1 MFGPQHYPASTSFAS
16 ASSSWSPAS
25 SSSALESPTPFRTP
39 ARDRRAQYKSASRTP
54 HRAANTQSSSGFTS
68 PTPVASSTEPPTRAR
83 MKLSALERAAKARA
97 RAVNR
102 TREASGG
109 MDVDEEREEQEEE
122 DPLFEELFDRFMH
135 HHTNTIQHDLLVASM
150 SARHFGAID
159 EEGVE
164 DWEAELAEG
173 QDALEIPPESDGE
186 DLEALAAFAD
196 FADLPPEELFA
207 AESWSGDEEDA
218 MQIE

>member
-1 MFGPQHYPASTSFAS
+1 MFGLQHYPASTSFAS
-16 ASSSWSPAS
+16 ASSSSWTPAS
-25 SSSALESPTPFRTP
+25 SSSSLEFPTPFRTP
-39 ARDRRAQYKSASRTP
+39 ARDRRGQYKSASRTP
-54 HRAANTQSSSGFTS
+54 HRAAKTQSSSGFTS

-83 MKLSALERAAKARA
+83 MKLSALERAAKARV

-109 MDVDEEREEQEEE
+109 MDVDEEREEEQ

-135 HHTNTIQHDLLVASM
+135 HHTNTIHHELLVASM

-173 QDALEIPPESDGE
+173 QDAREIPPESDGE